1 MSFLV
6 FRSEMNLLLVPSLL
20 VDEFVMNSPVY
31 WQDDDRLCFLGML
44 TVFRASFPLCPPV
57 DDSAVLVSR

>member
-1 MSFLV
+1 
-6 FRSEMNLLLVPSLL
+6 MNLLLVPSLL

-57 DDSAVLVSR
+57 DNSAVLVSRWLLVMTC

>member
-31 WQDDDRLCFLGML
+31 WQDDDRF
-44 TVFRASFPLCPPV
+44 ASWEC
-57 DDSAVLVSR
+57 

>member
-6 FRSEMNLLLVPSLL
+6 FLSEMNLLLVPSLL

-31 WQDDDRLCFLGML
+31 WQNDDKSALGNVDCVSSL
-44 TVFRASFPLCPPV
+44 LSPL
-57 DDSAVLVSR
+57 SSRG

>member
-6 FRSEMNLLLVPSLL
+6 FRGEMNLLLVPSLL

-31 WQDDDRLCFLGML
+31 WQDDDRF
-44 TVFRASFPLCPPV
+44 ASREC
-57 DDSAVLVSR
+57 